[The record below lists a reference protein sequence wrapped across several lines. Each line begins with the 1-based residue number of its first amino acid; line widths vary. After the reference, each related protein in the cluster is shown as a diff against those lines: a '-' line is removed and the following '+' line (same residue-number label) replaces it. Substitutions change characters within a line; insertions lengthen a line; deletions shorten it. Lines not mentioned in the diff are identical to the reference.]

1 MADEPVK
8 VDAEDLWAAYEIAD
22 QGYPSAQGYV
32 SSKTGK
38 VYTVFG
44 EKGLGDEDDE
54 DDEDEGEENPPDL
67 ETSDEYLCVPSKRA
81 LGLGRDLVFDFAE
94 EFMPVDY
101 DEVRDIFSH
110 AGAYRRFKDL
120 VIRRK
125 KLDAWGW
132 YEEKRTYDAL
142 RAWCA
147 ENGMEMPGERI
158 RPGPPAGSPKK

>member
-8 VDAEDLWAAYEIAD
+8 VDAEDLWAAYQIAD
-22 QGYPSAQGYV
+22 QGMPGAQGFV

-38 VYTVFG
+38 VYTL
-44 EKGLGDEDDE
+44 LGDEGLIDE
-54 DDEDEGEENPPDL
+54 DPEAENPPDL
-67 ETSDEYLCVPSKRA
+67 ETSDEYLSVPSKRE

-101 DEVRDIFSH
+101 DDVREIFSH

-147 ENGMEMPGERI
+147 KNGMEMTGERI
-158 RPGPPAGSPKK
+158 RPRPPAGSPKQ